1 MANIHYPTPKHAMN
15 YSYGENESNKNFTK
29 KYVYIPLSVAYLI
42 KLCKT
47 TTIKILSII
56 NMLYLCI
63 FLIWTT
69 SSFNYKENYYDKQ
82 KNSYSTVYRRLLSD
96 ANLIVLGNN
105 PVTNS
110 IIDNRNSDNENL
122 LLVPF
127 LKRPRNIPRRSH
139 LKAHPNESIKV
150 TPREHHNESQNG
162 LIKVPPNR
170 DLTKSPNGFIKMPP
184 NVTQGNPQNRDL
196 TKSPNEFIKVPPKAT
211 PGNPQNRDLT
221 KSPSRNINE
230 PPKATPGNP
239 QNRDLTKSPSRNIN
253 EPPNATPG
261 NPPNRDL
268 TKSPNEFIKV
278 PPNVTQGNPQNRD
291 LTKSPNG
298 FIKVPPKATQ
308 GNPQNRDLTKSPNGF
323 IKVPAN
329 VTQGSPQNRDLT
341 KSPSRDIN
349 EPPKGFIKVPQR
361 RDLNGYTKLNKN
373 ENTELI
379 SNIPKE
385 ILQKAPPNTRI
396 YIRKLPPSQIK
407 PHLSGNVPGNLKST
421 TYSKTG
427 LDDSMK
433 REIPPTG
440 PTNFSSIK
448 GEANMPKNMRHGNNG
463 DKGKNSM
470 PNNNSGDGSL
480 LKVVKGVEHY
490 TKSFTDSIRNNLNGV
505 EFKENHAL
513 DIIEK
518 NVSSGVKI
526 ANTSMKKGM
535 NALKENTTET
545 LKAIDTDIKPCINN
559 FKDSII
565 YNVEAVKSGEI
576 TISDIKDS
584 VIDTINNNIEN
595 TVKPKTE
602 QIRSDVSNKIGHIST
617 QLKTQAYDIKDN
629 IKEGVHTIGTEIIPQ
644 IGNTIKDTVGDTIE
658 DITAGIEKS
667 SDVVKE
673 KVIKTICKTDIVPT
687 PIKGIV
693 KMAADENIT
702 SIVAGNIK
710 NGKPAKGIKAFFKSN
725 VRRVKLTVSLGI
737 SILASLGALI
747 NLAIAAHGIAI
758 GCLVVALLSLY
769 YFIYII
775 YLKDT
780 KLFKWIRSLRKK
792 K

>member
-1 MANIHYPTPKHAMN
+1 MANIQYPTPKHAMN
-15 YSYGENESNKNFTK
+15 YSYGKNESNKNFTK

-69 SSFNYKENYYDKQ
+69 NSFNYKENYYDKQ

-127 LKRPRNIPRRSH
+127 LKTPRNIPRRSH

-170 DLTKSPNGFIKMPP
+170 DLTKSPNGFIK
-184 NVTQGNPQNRDL
+184 
-196 TKSPNEFIKVPPKAT
+196 
-211 PGNPQNRDLT
+211 
-221 KSPSRNINE
+221 
-230 PPKATPGNP
+230 
-239 QNRDLTKSPSRNIN
+239 
-253 EPPNATPG
+253 
-261 NPPNRDL
+261 
-268 TKSPNEFIKV
+268 V

-298 FIKVPPKATQ
+298 FIKMPPKATP
-308 GNPQNRDLTKSPNGF
+308 GNPPNRDLTKSPNGF
-323 IKVPAN
+323 IKVPPKAIPGN
-329 VTQGSPQNRDLT
+329 PPNRDLT
-341 KSPSRDIN
+341 KSPN
-349 EPPKGFIKVPQR
+349 GFIKVPQR

-396 YIRKLPPSQIK
+396 YIRKLPPSQLK

-421 TYSKTG
+421 AYSNTG

-433 REIPPTG
+433 REMSPTS
-440 PTNFSSIK
+440 PTNFSRIK
-448 GEANMPKNMRHGNNG
+448 GEANMPKNMRHGNKN
-463 DKGKNSM
+463 DKGNNSM

-526 ANTSMKKGM
+526 ANTSMKKSM

-545 LKAIDTDIKPCINN
+545 LKAIDTDIKPCINSL
-559 FKDSII
+559 KDSIMH
-565 YNVEAVKSGEI
+565 NVEAVKSGEI

-602 QIRSDVSNKIGHIST
+602 QIKSNVSNQIGHIST
-617 QLKTQAYDIKDN
+617 QLKTQVYDIKDN

-644 IGNTIKDTVGDTIE
+644 IGYTIKDTVGDTIE
-658 DITAGIEKS
+658 DIATGIEKS

-673 KVIKTICKTDIVPT
+673 KVIETICKTNLVPA
-687 PIKGIV
+687 PIKEIV
-693 KMAADENIT
+693 KITADENIT
-702 SIVAGNIK
+702 SIVAGNVK
-710 NGKPAKGIKAFFKSN
+710 NGKPTKGIKAFFKRH
-725 VRRVKLTVSLGI
+725 VRRIKLVTSLGG
-737 SILASLGALI
+737 SILLSLGALL
-747 NLAIAAHGIAI
+747 NLIFGMTGVAI
-758 GCLVVALLSLY
+758 GLLILALLSLY

-780 KLFKWIRSLRKK
+780 KIFKWIRSLRKK

>member
-1 MANIHYPTPKHAMN
+1 MANIQYPTPKHTMN
-15 YSYGENESNKNFTK
+15 YSYGKNESNKNFTK

-47 TTIKILSII
+47 TTIKILPII
-56 NMLYLCI
+56 NMLHLCI

-69 SSFNYKENYYDKQ
+69 NSFNYKENYYDKQ

-150 TPREHHNESQNG
+150 TPREHHNESPNG
-162 LIKVPPNR
+162 LIKVPSNRNLTKSPNGFIKVPPNVTQGSPQNRDLTKSPNGFIKVPPKATPENPPNR
-170 DLTKSPNGFIKMPP
+170 DLTKSPNGFIKVPP
-184 NVTQGNPQNRDL
+184 NVTQGSPQNRDL
-196 TKSPNEFIKVPPKAT
+196 TKSPNGFIKVPPNVTQGSPQNRDLTKSPNGFIKVPPKAT
-211 PGNPQNRDLT
+211 P
-221 KSPSRNINE
+221 E
-230 PPKATPGNP
+230 
-239 QNRDLTKSPSRNIN
+239 
-253 EPPNATPG
+253 

-268 TKSPNEFIKV
+268 TKSPNGFIKV
-278 PPNVTQGNPQNRD
+278 PPNSTQGNPPNRD

-308 GNPQNRDLTKSPNGF
+308 GNPPNRDLTKSPN
-323 IKVPAN
+323 
-329 VTQGSPQNRDLT
+329 
-341 KSPSRDIN
+341 
-349 EPPKGFIKVPQR
+349 GFIKVPQR

-396 YIRKLPPSQIK
+396 YIRKLPPSQLK

-421 TYSKTG
+421 EYSKTG

-433 REIPPTG
+433 RQIPPTG
-440 PTNFSSIK
+440 PTNFSRIK
-448 GEANMPKNMRHGNNG
+448 GEANMPKNMRHGNRN
-463 DKGKNSM
+463 DKGNNSM

-535 NALKENTTET
+535 NALKENTAET

-559 FKDSII
+559 LKDSII

-602 QIRSDVSNKIGHIST
+602 QIKSDVSNKIGHIST

-629 IKEGVHTIGTEIIPQ
+629 IKEGVQTIGTEIIPQ
-644 IGNTIKDTVGDTIE
+644 IGHTIKDTVGDTIG
-658 DITAGIEKS
+658 DIATGIEKS

-687 PIKGIV
+687 PIKEIV
-693 KMAADENIT
+693 KIAADENIT
-702 SIVAGNIK
+702 SIVVENVK
-710 NGKPAKGIKAFFKSN
+710 NGKPAKGIKAFFKRN
-725 VRRVKLTVSLGI
+725 VRRIKLAVSLGI
-737 SILASLGALI
+737 SILTSLGALI
-747 NLAIAAHGIAI
+747 NLIIAAHGIAI